1 MSKRRIEMLD
11 IKHLL
16 RLKQKGRSNRKIG
29 ETLGIHRNT
38 INTYINQF
46 KATGKNC
53 SELLKLPDPE
63 LLALVSPPDVELSS
77 RYKYLLEKFSDYE
90 RELKKVGVT
99 MQVLW
104 ERYCGGAEQPYGY
117 TQFRKHFKSYLKQK
131 QVSLHWEHKFGDKL
145 FIDFAGK
152 KLPVTDKVTG
162 EVVWKSVFVAVL
174 GGSGYTFVQATD
186 SERLDDFL
194 GVVQDCL
201 WFLGGVPQAV
211 VPDNLKSA
219 VTVADKYEAEV
230 NRNFKALGLHYGTV
244 ILPARSR
251 KPKDKALVEG
261 AVRLVYQ
268 RIFYPLNEL
277 TFYNLQDLNAA
288 IRDKLDDHNNKL
300 FQQHPYSR
308 RELFGQE
315 EKHLLERLPSERS
328 ERRTY
333 REGRVNKD
341 GHVRFDYHYYSVP
354 YQHTDKRIFVQ
365 ATNRTIEVFRSS
377 THERIAVHKRS
388 HQNGKFTTEPSHL
401 PDNVRFV
408 KDWSVEQF
416 TGLAGGIGVSVYGFF
431 LKIFE
436 HKAHPEQ
443 GYKACMGILNLRKGF
458 CDERI
463 NAACKRA
470 DHFENYSY
478 KTIKNILEK
487 GLDKVDYLPHA
498 QSDNQPLLEENH
510 PNIRGGDYYE

>member
-1 MSKRRIEMLD
+1 MSKRIEMID

-16 RLKQKGRSNRKIG
+16 RLKQKGRSNRQIG
-29 ETLGIHRNT
+29 ELLGIHRNT
-38 INTYINQF
+38 INTYVHQLN
-46 KATGKNC
+46 ATKREY
-53 SELLKLPDPE
+53 SELLQLPDGE
-63 LLALVSPPDVELSS
+63 LLAMVSPPDVELSP
-77 RYKYLLEKFSDYE
+77 RYKYLLEQFSDYE

-99 MQVLW
+99 RQILW
-104 ERYCGGAEQPYGY
+104 ERYCEGAEQPYGY
-117 TQFRKHFKSYLKQK
+117 TQFRKHFRTYLKQK

-152 KLPVTDKVTG
+152 KLPVRDKLTG
-162 EVVWKSVFVAVL
+162 EVVWKSVFVAIL

-194 GVVQDCL
+194 EVMQDC
-201 WFLGGVPQAV
+201 FAFYGGVPQAV

-219 VTVADKYEAEV
+219 VTVADRYEAEV
-230 NRNFKALGLHYGTV
+230 NRNFKALGFHYGTV
-244 ILPARSR
+244 ILPTRSR

-261 AVRLVYQ
+261 AVKLAYQ

-277 TFYNLQDLNAA
+277 TFYSLKDLNIA
-288 IRDKLDDHNNKL
+288 IRSKLEEHNNRL
-300 FQQHPYSR
+300 FQDYPYSR
-308 RELFGQE
+308 RDLFEQE
-315 EKHLLERLPSERS
+315 EKDLLEHLPLERF

-354 YQHTDKRIFVQ
+354 YQYTDKRIFIQ
-365 ATNRTIEVFRSS
+365 ATNRMIEIFRSS
-377 THERIAVHKRS
+377 THERIAIHKRN
-388 HQNGKFTTEPSHL
+388 HQRGKFTTDSSHL

-416 TGLAGGIGVSVYGFF
+416 TQLAGEVGTSVYDFF

-443 GYKACMGILNLRKGF
+443 GYKACMGILSLRKGF
-458 CDERI
+458 SDARI
-463 NAACKRA
+463 NTACKRA
-470 DHFENYSY
+470 DYFENYSY
-478 KTIKNILEK
+478 KAIKNILEK
-487 GLDKVDYLPHA
+487 GLDKLEYLPHA
-498 QSDNQPLLEENH
+498 QTDNQPSLEQTH
-510 PNIRGGDYYE
+510 PNIRGGEYYQ